1 MPFSLVPI
9 LINLISKYKYYS
21 ELQFATI
28 VFKHVFFHY
37 LYMNIIIN
45 KLLLFTRYSFT
56 NGTISFGINVIA
68 SEL

>member
-1 MPFSLVPI
+1 MSFSLLQI
-9 LINLISKYKYYS
+9 SINLILKYKYDS
-21 ELQFATI
+21 KLQFATI
-28 VFKHVFFHY
+28 VLKHVFFHY

-45 KLLLFTRYSFT
+45 KLLLFTSYSFS